1 MAETGRA
8 FQFKHSRSY
17 HAVDPNDSQKYKDVM
32 RKPKAVGG
40 LVRAAKKLQRMQDR
54 AERKRK
60 GRGMSPSKSRPK
72 AGPGGMSPDTRSRPK
87 RPKPSPRKP
96 RPKTYPPKRIMTP
109 LAKGGRSFPDLSGDG
124 KVTRKDILMGRGVIK
139 K

>member
-1 MAETGRA
+1 MSVVGAALRG
-8 FQFKHSRSY
+8 FG
-17 HAVDPNDSQKYKDVM
+17 
-32 RKPKAVGG
+32 KA
-40 LVRAAKKLQRMQDR
+40 L
-54 AERKRK
+54 KRK
-60 GRGMSPSKSRPK
+60 GKVSPTIKSVKPNLKKTVKETKSDEYGRRYQGRGMSPSKSRPK